1 VVHKVNGKGPLQISK
16 GEDWRRLNN
25 VRTMNL
31 GTAMLKI
38 QKITEGAIYISNS
51 SFRLRYNIRY

>member
-1 VVHKVNGKGPLQISK
+1 MVHKVNGKVPLQISK

-25 VRTMNL
+25 VRSMNL

-38 QKITEGAIYISNS
+38 QKITERAINIFNS
-51 SFRLRYNIRY
+51 SFRSRYDIRC